1 MFKVGIHTLFN
12 FFMKLA
18 VLIPCYNEELTVRK
32 VVTDFR
38 QALPDADIYVYDNNS
53 TDRTIEEATA
63 AGAIVRKE
71 TIQGKGAVVHSMFLD
86 IDADYY
92 IMVDG
97 DDTYPADAAPEMMK
111 VALERKVDMLVGDRL
126 SNKTYEEENK
136 RPFHNFGNDLVR
148 KLINKFFKSDLH
160 DILSGY
166 RIFSHRFVKNYSSL
180 ISGFEL
186 ETDLSIYCLNYDF
199 RVAQV
204 PITYRDRPEGSE
216 SKLDTFAD
224 GYKVLRLF
232 LDLYRLYKPLSF
244 FTIIASV
251 FFFAGIIAG
260 IFPIMEQIQ
269 YQYVYKVPT
278 AIAAVSLVILS
289 ILLFTCGLILD
300 NISKFDKKN
309 FKHALLTF
317 DENHKKNKK

>member
-1 MFKVGIHTLFN
+1 
-12 FFMKLA
+12 MKLA
-18 VLIPCYNEELTVRK
+18 VLIPCYNEDVTIRK

-71 TIQGKGAVVHSMFLD
+71 SIQGKGAVVHSMFLD

-92 IMVDG
+92 ILVDG

-111 VALERKVDMLVGDRL
+111 VVLDQKVDMLVGDRL

-166 RIFSHRFVKNYSSL
+166 RIFSYRFVKNYSSL

-216 SKLDTFAD
+216 SKLDTFGD

-289 ILLFTCGLILD
+289 ILLFSCGLILD

>member
-1 MFKVGIHTLFN
+1 
-12 FFMKLA
+12 MKLA
-18 VLIPCYNEELTVRK
+18 VLIPCYNEEITIRK

-38 QALPDADIYVYDNNS
+38 AALPEADIYVYDNNS

-71 TIQGKGAVVHSMFLD
+71 KIQGKGAVVLSMFRD

-92 IMVDG
+92 LMVDG
-97 DDTYPADAAPEMMK
+97 DDTYPAEVAPKMVDLMVENN
-111 VALERKVDMLVGDRL
+111 ADMLIGDRL
-126 SNKTYEEENK
+126 SNQTYLAENK

-148 KLINKFFKSDLH
+148 GLINRFFHSDLH

-166 RIFSHRFVKNYSSL
+166 RMFSNRFVKNYSSL

-186 ETDLSIYCLNYDF
+186 ETDLAIYCLHYDF
-199 RVAQV
+199 RIEQI
-204 PITYRDRPEGSE
+204 PIEYRDRPEGSV
-216 SKLDTFAD
+216 SKLNTFSD

-244 FTIIASV
+244 FSKVSFV
-251 FFFAGIIAG
+251 FFAIGILVG
-260 IFPIMEQIQ
+260 IFPIVD
-269 YQYVYKVPT
+269 YVLYSYVYRVPM
-278 AIAAVSLVILS
+278 AIAAVALVIVGV
-289 ILLFTCGLILD
+289 LLFTCGLILD

-317 DENHKKNKK
+317 DETHKKNKQ

>member
-1 MFKVGIHTLFN
+1 
-12 FFMKLA
+12 MKLA
-18 VLIPCYNEELTVRK
+18 VLIPCYNEEITIRK

-38 QALPDADIYVYDNNS
+38 NALPEADIYVYDNNS

-71 TIQGKGAVVHSMFLD
+71 KIQGKGAVVLSMFRD

-92 IMVDG
+92 LMVDG
-97 DDTYPADAAPEMMK
+97 DDTYPAEVAPKMLEMM
-111 VALERKVDMLVGDRL
+111 LENNADMLIGDRL
-126 SNKTYEEENK
+126 SNQTYLAENK

-148 KLINKFFKSDLH
+148 GLINRFFHSDLH

-186 ETDLSIYCLNYDF
+186 ETDLAIYCLHYDF
-199 RVAQV
+199 RIEQI
-204 PITYRDRPEGSE
+204 PIDYRDRPAGSV
-216 SKLDTFAD
+216 SKLNTFKD

-244 FTIIASV
+244 FTKIASV
-251 FFFAGIIAG
+251 FFTLGLIVG
-260 IFPIMEQIQ
+260 IFPIVDYIL
-269 YQYVYKVPT
+269 YSYVYRVPM
-278 AIAAVSLVILS
+278 AIAAVALVIVAV
-289 ILLFTCGLILD
+289 LLFTCGLILD

-309 FKHALLTF
+309 FKHDLLTF
-317 DENHKKNKK
+317 DETHKKNKQ

>member
-1 MFKVGIHTLFN
+1 
-12 FFMKLA
+12 MKLA
-18 VLIPCYNEELTVRK
+18 VLIPCYNEDVTIRK

-71 TIQGKGAVVHSMFLD
+71 SIQGKGAVVHSMFLD

-92 IMVDG
+92 ILVDG
-97 DDTYPADAAPEMMK
+97 DDTYPADAASEMMK
-111 VALERKVDMLVGDRL
+111 VVLDQKVDMLVGDRL

-166 RIFSHRFVKNYSSL
+166 RIFSYRFVKNYSSL

-216 SKLDTFAD
+216 SKLDTFGD